1 VDVTIRPMTTD
12 DVEASRAVQALA
24 MAGPGDPTDPSTFP
38 PEVTARQHR
47 RINHFLTHD
56 GPGSW
61 VADGPDGV
69 VGVALALR
77 RDDLW
82 GLSLLAVRPDCQA
95 KGIGHQLLDAALT
108 YAADVE
114 RSVILSTSDPK
125 AMACYAHAGFTLHP
139 QVAARGP
146 VRRPARVSDRV
157 RDGGP
162 ADVDLAEEVDRAVRG
177 ARRGP
182 DQLLLA
188 ETWAMFVVEDTAG
201 RGYAYMRDNGDVE
214 VVAATDDATATA
226 LLWRCLAY
234 AVDKGV
240 DASVEHANA
249 GQQWAV
255 RVMVEAGLPLRPSGP
270 VFWRGATPPAFY
282 LPSGPWL

>member
-1 VDVTIRPMTTD
+1 MTAD
-12 DVEASRAVQALA
+12 DGEAARVVQSLA
-24 MAGPGDPTDPSTFP
+24 FAGPDDPTDPSTFP
-38 PEVTARQHR
+38 PEVTARQHQR
-47 RINHFLTHD
+47 YGLFLSHD
-56 GPGSW
+56 APGSW
-61 VADGPDGV
+61 VAERSDGV
-69 VGVALALR
+69 VGIALALR

-95 KGIGHQLLDAALT
+95 KGIGQQLVEASLT
-108 YAADVE
+108 YAADAE

-125 AMACYAHAGFTLHP
+125 AMACYARAGFALHP

-146 VRRPARVSDRV
+146 VRGPAPVSDRV

-162 ADVDLAEEVDRAVRG
+162 ADVDFADDVDRAVRG

-188 ETWAMFVVEDTAG
+188 ETWSMFVVDDDDG
-201 RGYAYMRDNGDVE
+201 RGYAYMRDNGEVE
-214 VVAATDDATATA
+214 VVAATDDATAAA

-234 AVDKGV
+234 AVDEGV

-255 RVMVEAGLPLRPSGP
+255 QVMIEAGLPLRPSGP
-270 VFWRGATPPAFY
+270 VFWRGATPPAAY